1 MSENLMASVAPL
13 LAAPVTRDRIRS
25 AAEIDGDVQ
34 TSTFGVTSTISSLP
48 ITFADDDAE

>member
-13 LAAPVTRDRIRS
+13 LAAPVTRDGIRS

-34 TSTFGVTSTISSLP
+34 ASIISVGPVTIS
-48 ITFADDDAE
+48 FADDDAE

>member
-25 AAEIDGDVQ
+25 ADEIDADVQ
-34 TSTFGVTSTISSLP
+34 ASCYGFTVSISSFTV
-48 ITFADDDAE
+48 TFADDDAE